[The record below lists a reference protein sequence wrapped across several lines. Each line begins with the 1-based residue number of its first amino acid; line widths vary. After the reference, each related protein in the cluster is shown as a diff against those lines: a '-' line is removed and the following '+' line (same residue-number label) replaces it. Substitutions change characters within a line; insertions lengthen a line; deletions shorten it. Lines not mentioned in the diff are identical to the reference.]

1 MQIQSNCGNLV
12 IDYYPAKS
20 WLTNNLIPDLNLK
33 VVTTYGKTMYKVL
46 MNDYATGNDIIKK
59 YKFWGNKVFQVLGV
73 PENYWIYSDKFVL
86 SNTGSANSV

>member
-46 MNDYATGNDIIKK
+46 MNDYATGNDIISKNDSGLYTITDNTK
-59 YKFWGNKVFQVLGV
+59 GCPQ
-73 PENYWIYSDKFVL
+73 FVNQSEES
-86 SNTGSANSV
+86 SND

>member
-33 VVTTYGKTMYKVL
+33 VVTNYGKTMYKVL
-46 MNDYATGNDIIKK
+46 MNDYAVGNDIISKNDSGDWCITDNTK
-59 YKFWGNKVFQVLGV
+59 GCPQ
-73 PENYWIYSDKFVL
+73 FVKQ
-86 SNTGSANSV
+86 SEEVQ